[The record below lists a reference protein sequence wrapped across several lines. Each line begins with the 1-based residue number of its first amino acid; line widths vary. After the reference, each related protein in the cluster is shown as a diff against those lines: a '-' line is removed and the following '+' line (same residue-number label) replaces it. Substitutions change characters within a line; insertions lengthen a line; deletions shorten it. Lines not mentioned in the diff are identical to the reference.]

1 MLFSMEKTIQ
11 ILLGKIGELQKK
23 QIFRQ
28 TEVSKRGENFN
39 VFNVIGLWSEEVR
52 LHSAMLAELLNP
64 EGSHGCGDAFLAA
77 FLREVLYNDENIHDL
92 SKAIIT
98 TEYNIGCISEDGM
111 SGGRIDILIEM
122 PNESRLPT
130 LIIENKIYAGDQAN
144 QLRRYYNWGLG
155 HFYSPDKFKILY
167 LTLDG
172 SNPSSDSIGKGKDFN
187 YETISYANNIRMWLK
202 KCASIAYDKPKVRE
216 TIIQYNHLLDQITTS
231 NMEDKNLL
239 VEEIASNNDYLKN
252 AVLLCSLQNEIIKKA
267 IMGPIRQALENI
279 QKIAQDRISPLTVK
293 FKLDDI
299 FGERGGKIDIG
310 FGYIITDGNYMV
322 NLRYRFENWGL
333 NGLCYGIYEINTSRE
348 IQLKQ
353 PIFNNPPDNTWHW
366 GSEWMPDKYRY
377 WNGKNLYDIL
387 EELTSGTFGSSEF
400 YKTIINSIERASELF
415 NI

>member
-1 MLFSMEKTIQ
+1 MIRINIFSMEKTIQ
-11 ILLGKIGELQKK
+11 TLLGKIGELQKK

-39 VFNVIGLWSEEVR
+39 VFNVLGLWSEEVR

-77 FLREVLYNDENIHDL
+77 FLRVVLYNDEKIHDL

-279 QKIAQDRISPLTVK
+279 QKWQDTLGRA
-293 FKLDDI
+293 
-299 FGERGGKIDIG
+299 GK
-310 FGYIITDGNYMV
+310 V
-322 NLRYRFENWGL
+322 FE
-333 NGLCYGIYEINTSRE
+333 I
-348 IQLKQ
+348 
-353 PIFNNPPDNTWHW
+353 
-366 GSEWMPDKYRY
+366 
-377 WNGKNLYDIL
+377 
-387 EELTSGTFGSSEF
+387 EF
-400 YKTIINSIERASELF
+400 VGDSIELDGRWVCGGINANGVLDMAHIFYCAEQYWMGAYSSNPLPELLIKPPVVVRKSVNSF
-415 NI
+415 VQMY

>member
-279 QKIAQDRISPLTVK
+279 QKIAQDRISPLTVE
-293 FKLDDI
+293 FEYSSFNENGGKLDW
-299 FGERGGKIDIG
+299 G
-310 FGYIITDGNYMV
+310 FNYIIKEADKIVRLAYV
-322 NLRYRFENWGL
+322 FEAGL
-333 NGLCYGIYEINTSRE
+333 KTIYYGIPNQGTSHE
-348 IQLKQ
+348 FLVKQ
-353 PIFNNPPDNTWHW
+353 PVFRNKNEIWVLGW
-366 GSEWMPDKYRY
+366 ELMPNKYQN
-377 WNGKNLYDIL
+377 WNGGNLYNIL